1 MSDALHRKLK
11 RLGVVKGAQEL
22 QKPPEVRVPSV
33 PSETRPLPGQEMQM
47 EYGTFWLDKRVYT
60 PGYQHGNYALSQ
72 LEAVE
77 DNYLPVFGVP
87 SLGASPAFID
97 TETTGLVGGAGTI
110 AFLIGIGVWEKS
122 SFVLHL
128 VFIRNPDEEAAAL
141 QYVADVLESC
151 SGLVTF
157 NGRSFDLP
165 IMQTRFIINRL
176 IPNWLDY
183 PHLDLLAV
191 ARRLWRDH
199 LPSRRLGE
207 IEEKVLGISRTE
219 EDLPSY
225 LIPFFYRQYL
235 ETGQTAEMRRVMY
248 HNEIDILSLV
258 TLLLHV
264 TRMVS
269 QPEEMNLAPAEWA
282 GVGDV
287 FFKSGAEHE
296 ALGAWEQA
304 LGSLPGALPASCTS
318 RLCSNM
324 GLYYKRRVRWDK
336 AIALWDTWVENVP
349 HAVKPLVEKA
359 KYYEWTARNAEQ
371 ALRMTENAISRV
383 EQHFEGLSQ
392 EKRLKALLHRKN
404 RLTLKLKFTV
414 EGEDTG

>member
-1 MSDALHRKLK
+1 
-11 RLGVVKGAQEL
+11 
-22 QKPPEVRVPSV
+22 
-33 PSETRPLPGQEMQM
+33 M
-47 EYGTFWLDKRVYT
+47 EYGTFWLDKRVYK
-60 PGYQHGNYALSQ
+60 PGFQHGTYTLSQ
-72 LEAVE
+72 LIAAE
-77 DNYLPVFGVP
+77 DDCLPIFGVP

-157 NGRSFDLP
+157 NGRAFDLP

-176 IPNWLDY
+176 IPNWLDT

-207 IEEKVLGISRTE
+207 IEEKILGITRTE

-235 ETGQTAEMRRVMY
+235 ENGETAEKHRRV
-248 HNEIDILSLV
+248 
-258 TLLLHV
+258 
-264 TRMVS
+264 
-269 QPEEMNLAPAEWA
+269 A
-282 GVGDV
+282 
-287 FFKSGAEHE
+287 GAE
-296 ALGAWEQA
+296 
-304 LGSLPGALPASCTS
+304 SPTP
-318 RLCSNM
+318 
-324 GLYYKRRVRWDK
+324 
-336 AIALWDTWVENVP
+336 
-349 HAVKPLVEKA
+349 EKL
-359 KYYEWTARNAEQ
+359 Q
-371 ALRMTENAISRV
+371 
-383 EQHFEGLSQ
+383 
-392 EKRLKALLHRKN
+392 
-404 RLTLKLKFTV
+404 
-414 EGEDTG
+414 